1 MADPSFQALAPAAQ
15 EAARNAYFAQNVLPN
30 IPKEANASAIRLK
43 FDQDTQ
49 IKAPAAPAPPPQSGS
64 DLASAQAGSLLRH
77 PFTTGI
83 GALENAVSAVTGG
96 AGAVADAV
104 TGSDPGT
111 HNWAYQPRTQAG
123 QEQAQIQQGAA
134 AGIGRG
140 YDAAFGTGPLAATLK
155 ERLPEAA
162 AAVGTVAGAAGIP
175 KAMAGESAAIPASAQ
190 EVVDR
195 MAAASPQNQV
205 AASAAPRLSSVSPE
219 LQQAVVSA
227 AQKTGGAVNPEVLTR
242 HVEADSLPVK
252 INLTEGQATQD
263 PVILSQ
269 EMNLRGKQPALA
281 ARFNEQNKQLVDN
294 VQAIRD
300 QIGPDVFS
308 TNPAEH
314 GDTLIEAYK
323 AKDAAAQAQITAKY
337 QALKD
342 ANGGQFPVDARALLD
357 NATAQLHKD
366 LLFDHAPRAVMNT
379 LGRLADDGSMTF
391 ENYESLRT
399 NLARIQRSFT
409 ADGNE
414 KAAAG
419 VIRNAM
425 EQLPLSPGA
434 AQLKPLADAARSAAR
449 TQFQALDADPAYKA
463 AVNDS
468 VPPDRFVD
476 RYVIN
481 APRDQL
487 AVMRQNL
494 ATDPTATQTMSVAA
508 LDHLR
513 KSARIDADWNGNF
526 SQAGFNKGLQ
536 ALGPK
541 LNSLVDPKTAEQLS
555 TLGNVAR
562 YTQFQPRGSFVNNSN
577 TFVAGAAD
585 YSASALEGAANV
597 AAGGVPVGT
606 WARKSVQAL
615 SAGKA
620 VRQAT
625 APGAGLDRLN
635 TSPAVQRMLE
645 AARLKAAQ
653 QSGMQP

>member
-1 MADPSFQALAPAAQ
+1 MGNPVRITDPALLTQLNAPDPAAAPSKLVPVADPALIAHLNS
-15 EAARNAYFAQNVLPN
+15 EA
-30 IPKEANASAIRLK
+30 SG
-43 FDQDTQ
+43 
-49 IKAPAAPAPPPQSGS
+49 PAAPIQSGA
-64 DLASAQAGSLLRH
+64 DLAAAQAGSLLRH

-83 GALENAVSAVTGG
+83 GALENAVSAVTGS
-96 AGAVADAV
+96 AGAVADAM

-162 AAVGTVAGAAGIP
+162 AAVGTVAGVAGIP
-175 KAMAGESAAIPASAQ
+175 KAMAGERAAIPASAQ

-195 MAAASPQNQV
+195 MAAASPQNQG
-205 AASAAPRLSSVSPE
+205 AASAAPRLSNVSPE

-227 AQKTGGAVNPEVLTR
+227 AQKTGGAVNPEVLAR
-242 HVEADSLPVK
+242 HIEADSLPVK

-269 EMNLRGKQPALA
+269 EQNSRGTTNGVLA
-281 ARFNEQNKQLVDN
+281 KHFNEQNKQLVDN
-294 VQAIRD
+294 VQTIRD
-300 QIGPDVFS
+300 QVGPDVFS

-323 AKDAAAQAQITAKY
+323 SKDAAAQAQITAKY

-357 NATAQLHKD
+357 TATAQLHKD

-494 ATDPTATQTMSVAA
+494 ATDPTATQTMGVAA

-513 KSARIDADWNGNF
+513 KAARIDADWNGNF

-536 ALGPK
+536 ALQPK
-541 LNSLVDPKTAEQLS
+541 LGSLVDPKTAEQLS

-585 YSASALEGAANV
+585 YGAGALEGAANV
-597 AAGGVPVGT
+597 AAHGIPVGT
-606 WARKSVQAL
+606 WARKAISTVNA
-615 SAGKA
+615 AKA
-620 VRQAT
+620 ARASI

-645 AARLKAAQ
+645 AARRKAEADQ
-653 QSGMQP
+653 AVVQ